1 MLSSTKNASLDQGKH
16 VIICCVVFYNRIIY
30 RLYRKNRNLDNFFI
44 SSTRNFFF
52 KNDPI
57 RANFM
62 RGIDCA
68 HFQRFPDPESG
79 NRSVCIEAKIEN
91 F

>member
-1 MLSSTKNASLDQGKH
+1 MFKIRTQIKG
-16 VIICCVVFYNRIIY
+16 RIEKTGIWAIFSC
-30 RLYRKNRNLDNFFI
+30 FFDAK
-44 SSTRNFFF
+44 FFF

-79 NRSVCIEAKIEN
+79 SRSVCIEAKIEN
-91 F
+91 FKIFFLKVTFWG